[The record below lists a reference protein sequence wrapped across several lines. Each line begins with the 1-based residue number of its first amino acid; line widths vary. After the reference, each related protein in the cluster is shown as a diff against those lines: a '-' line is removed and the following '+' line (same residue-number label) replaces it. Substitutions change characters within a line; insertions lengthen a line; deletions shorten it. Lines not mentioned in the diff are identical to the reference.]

1 MNAQE
6 FFELAKNVRKAQ
18 KDYFALQCDFVTVKK
33 LENQF
38 DKALQEGLDDAPTVH
53 VYTTQE
59 YQEQLDLMELDAQG
73 DTPT

>member
-1 MNAQE
+1 MKAQE
-6 FFELAKNVRKAQ
+6 FFELEKNVRKAQ

-38 DKALQEGLDDAPTVH
+38 DRALQEGLDDAKAIH
-53 VYTTQE
+53 VYTTKE
-59 YQEQLDLMELDAQG
+59 YQEQLDLMELDALG